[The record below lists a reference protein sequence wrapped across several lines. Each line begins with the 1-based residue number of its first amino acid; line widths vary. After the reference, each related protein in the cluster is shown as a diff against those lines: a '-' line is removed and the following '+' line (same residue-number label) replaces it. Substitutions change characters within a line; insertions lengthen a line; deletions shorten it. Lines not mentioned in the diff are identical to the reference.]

1 MSQTADVQ
9 ALTPHGVESE
19 TVVLA
24 SASSSRRQLLAAAG
38 VPVEIEAPRIDEEN
52 VKAALRAE
60 GASAEQAAETLAELK
75 AQRISARRP
84 EALVVGADQM
94 LECGGVWFDKP
105 PDRAHAAGHLRALSG
120 QEHRLLCAV
129 CVVHRG
135 ARIWHHVD
143 QARLVMRPLSDDFIE
158 AYLDAAGPSVLST
171 VGAYR
176 LEDLGAQLFSR
187 VEGDHFTILGLP
199 LLPLLGFLRDRR
211 VLMS

>member
-75 AQRISARRP
+75 AQRVSSRWP

-120 QEHRLLCAV
+120 QEHRLVCAV
-129 CVVHRG
+129 CVVYRG
-135 ARIWHHVD
+135 ARIWHHMD
-143 QARLVMRPLSDDFIE
+143 QARLVMRPLSDDFID
-158 AYLDAAGPSVLST
+158 AYLESVGESVLST

-176 LEDLGAQLFSR
+176 LESLGAQLFSR
-187 VEGDHFTILGLP
+187 VDGDYFTILGLP
-199 LLPLLGFLRDRR
+199 LLPLLGFLRDRG
-211 VLMS
+211 VLVP

>member
-1 MSQTADVQ
+1 MSQAAD
-9 ALTPHGVESE
+9 ALALALHGVESE

-24 SASSSRRQLLAAAG
+24 SASPSRRQLLAAAG
-38 VPVEIEAPRIDEEN
+38 VRVEVEAPRVDEES
-52 VKAALRAE
+52 VKAALSAE
-60 GASAEQAAETLAELK
+60 GASVEQAAETLAELK

-84 EALVVGADQM
+84 EALVIGADQM

-105 PDRAHAAGHLRALSG
+105 PDRAHAAGHLRALLG
-120 QEHRLLCAV
+120 REHRLVCAV